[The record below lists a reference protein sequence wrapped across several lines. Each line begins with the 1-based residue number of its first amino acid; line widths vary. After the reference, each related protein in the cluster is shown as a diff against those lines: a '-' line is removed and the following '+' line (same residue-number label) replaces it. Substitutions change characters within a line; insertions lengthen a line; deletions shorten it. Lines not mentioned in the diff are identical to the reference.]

1 MRRLR
6 VSAVTV
12 AALLLAACAGPQRPA
27 TPVAVVPPVVS
38 QDTAKPAV
46 PDVKWKRVAWSD
58 VPSGWQMAGSAA
70 AWQTGCRVLAA
81 DSQWAA
87 LCQADQSALNDVNW
101 WQSQFDVYQ
110 VSTTDGNV
118 SGMLTGYYE
127 PYLSGSLSRTSRFNY
142 PVYGVP
148 ADLLT
153 LDMSALYPELKGSRV
168 RGRVEGKRV
177 LPYWSREAIE
187 AGKLPAD
194 TPVLAWVDDPVAL
207 FFLQVQGS
215 GRIRLADGRQVRLGY
230 ADQNGYPYQSIG
242 RELIRRGELTLDQA
256 SMQGIQAWAK
266 RNPSRLQGLLNVNPS
281 YVFFRQLPDS
291 NEGPIGSLNVPLTEG
306 YSIAVDTRSVPLG
319 APVLLET
326 QLPDSTQAARRLVM
340 AQDTGGAIRG
350 AVRADLFT
358 GLGDAAGQLAGRMRQ
373 PLKYWVLWP
382 KGKPLPA
389 EMPR

>member
-1 MRRLR
+1 MLTLR
-6 VSAVTV
+6 AGLVSAAMVVLT
-12 AALLLAACAGPQRPA
+12 ACAVKAPV
-27 TPVAVVPPVVS
+27 TPPVVVPPVSSVEP
-38 QDTAKPAV
+38 TKPAAV
-46 PDVKWKRVAWSD
+46 DVRWTAVSWSD
-58 VPSGWQMAGSAA
+58 VPADWQMTGSAA

-81 DSQWAA
+81 DSQWAS
-87 LCQADQSALNDVNW
+87 LCQAEPTALSDPQW
-101 WQSQFDVYQ
+101 WQSRFDVYQ
-110 VSTTDGNV
+110 VSTTDGNAA
-118 SGMLTGYYE
+118 GMLTGYYE
-127 PYLSGSLSRTSRFNY
+127 PYLNGSLTRNARFNY

-153 LDMSALYPELKGSRV
+153 LDMSSLYPELKGSRV

-177 LPYWSREAIE
+177 VPYWPRESIE

-215 GRIRLADGRQVRLGY
+215 GRVKLADGRQIRLGY
-230 ADQNGYPYQSIG
+230 ADQNGHPYQSIG

-256 SMQGIQAWAK
+256 SMQGVQAWAK
-266 RNPSRLQGLLNVNPS
+266 RNPTKLQGLLNVNPS

-291 NEGPIGSLNVPLTEG
+291 NEGPIGSLNVPLTAG
-306 YSIAVDTRSVPLG
+306 YSIAVDTKSVPLG
-319 APVLLET
+319 TPVLLET
-326 QLPDSTQAARRLVM
+326 QLPDSTQAIRRLVM

-358 GLGDAAGQLAGRMRQ
+358 GLGDMAGQLAGKMRQ

-382 KGKPLPA
+382 KGKALPA
-389 EMPR
+389 DIKR